1 VTTDTI
7 LRPYRPADEEPS
19 INLWQRSWAATYPD
33 IDFAS
38 RVPWW
43 RTRWRDELLPAAHVI
58 VAEADG
64 ILIGYVTV
72 DPATHY
78 LDQLVV
84 APEAWGTRLGAD
96 LMVQAKMLS
105 PGGLVLHVNQ
115 DNARAVGFYKKHG
128 FAIAAEEANPISSRA
143 TYRMEWKA

>member
-19 INLWQRSWAATYPD
+19 INLWQRSWTATYPD

-43 RTRWRDELLPAAHVI
+43 RARWRDELLPVARVV
-58 VAEADG
+58 VAETHG
-64 ILIGYVTV
+64 TLIGYVTV
-72 DPATHY
+72 DPATRY

-84 APEAWGTRLGAD
+84 APEVWGTRLGAD
-96 LMVQAKMLS
+96 LMAHAKTLS

-115 DNARAVGFYKKHG
+115 DNARAIGFYKKHG
-128 FAIAAEEANPISSRA
+128 FSIAAEEANSISGRA